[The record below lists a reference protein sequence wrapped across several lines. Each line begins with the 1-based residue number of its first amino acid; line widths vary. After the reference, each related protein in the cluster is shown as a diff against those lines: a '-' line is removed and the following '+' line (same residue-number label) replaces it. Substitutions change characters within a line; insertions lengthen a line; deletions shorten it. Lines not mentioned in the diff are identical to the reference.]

1 MPYSIKHS
9 ITVTGL
15 FIAFL
20 WTIKSVEILFSLDF
34 SSYGVLPGDTL
45 GLAGTITAPLIHGSI
60 SHISNNSLSL
70 LILGSALLYGYPN
83 SRWKVIS
90 IIWIMSGIGVWLFAR
105 PVHHIGA
112 SGLTH
117 GIFFYIFIVSILRRD
132 KRSIVLMMIAFF
144 MYGGMVMTIFPRELG
159 ISYESHFFGG
169 LVGALCAFVFFR
181 SDPLLKEKKFDWEGS
196 EETTDELIGDDW
208 MLVNDNKTINDN
220 DVSKQEDE
228 FPKNDKD
235 NSTTRPP

>member
-1 MPYSIKHS
+1 
-9 ITVTGL
+9 
-15 FIAFL
+15 
-20 WTIKSVEILFSLDF
+20 
-34 SSYGVLPGDTL
+34 
-45 GLAGTITAPLIHGSI
+45 
-60 SHISNNSLSL
+60 
-70 LILGSALLYGYPN
+70 
-83 SRWKVIS
+83 
-90 IIWIMSGIGVWLFAR
+90 
-105 PVHHIGA
+105 
-112 SGLTH
+112 
-117 GIFFYIFIVSILRRD
+117 
-132 KRSIVLMMIAFF
+132 MMIAFF

-235 NSTTRPP
+235 DSTTRLP